1 VHTSSKRE
9 NLHTLHT
16 THLDSLSTMSPRFIC
31 SFLTLCLLARD
42 VLLPVVVAQSGIT
55 RSTATLSEA
64 RAWLAATSS
73 GDLVFFGGGWNG
85 TEIEGLSSR
94 VDICNVRRG
103 SWTTSKLSV
112 PRYWLAATS
121 SGNLVIFAG
130 GGDEIPAYNQVDIYN
145 LADARWRTATLS
157 QARFGLAATSVRNL
171 VLFGGGHNGT
181 WNSVAG
187 IFNVVDVYNVRSNKW
202 TTATLSQARCFL
214 AATSAANRYALFAGG
229 YEFGASNTVDIFD
242 SLSGVWNTATLSQA
256 RYNLAAASLGNLAFF
271 GGGNRGELFGGE
283 TFNAVDIFN
292 ATTQTWSTATL
303 SQNRT
308 LLAAASIGDIVAFG
322 GGTFDDGPG
331 FSAVVD
337 MYNATSK
344 IWFTASLN
352 QPRGFLAATSS
363 TNKIF
368 FGGGISSRGVSNLV
382 DIFDI
387 PPSFQP
393 TTTHKLN
400 ESASIGVHSS

>member
-64 RAWLAATSS
+64 RACLAATSS
-73 GDLVFFGGGWNG
+73 GDLVFFGGGLNG
-85 TEIEGLSSR
+85 TGIARHSSR

-181 WNSVAG
+181 WNSV
-187 IFNVVDVYNVRSNKW
+187 
-202 TTATLSQARCFL
+202 